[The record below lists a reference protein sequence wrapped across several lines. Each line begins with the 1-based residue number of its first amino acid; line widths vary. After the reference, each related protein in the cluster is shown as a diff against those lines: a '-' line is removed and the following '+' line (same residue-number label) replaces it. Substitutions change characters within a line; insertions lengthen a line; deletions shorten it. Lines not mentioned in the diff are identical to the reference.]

1 MKKLLLTLMGLVF
14 SVGLF
19 AQNGKTE
26 TLTSPNTNSPYFL
39 IDTVFTLGTIVEDTT
54 VIYLH
59 YQNPTSQ
66 TIQGLQARFFYDS
79 ASFETPIV
87 KWGPVTSTITSK

>member
-66 TIQGLQARFFYDS
+66 TIQGF
-79 ASFETPIV
+79 
-87 KWGPVTSTITSK
+87 PVTIVNGIIRSIFTCDC